1 MTVSP
6 GLSHARPGDVLLY
19 ETSGLTGWLLRT
31 RLASN
36 VTHTE
41 CYLGDGRSAASRD
54 GIGVDT
60 YPTRHDG
67 LLVVLRPVV
76 PFRIDLAAAWHE
88 TVIGQGYDWA
98 GLFGTF
104 TWAGMVASQGKQY
117 CSAHTTRFQRAG
129 HVEPFTLDT
138 DAHKVTPPDFCKS
151 PAYRA
156 AWKHP
161 KETR

>member
-1 MTVSP
+1 MITP
-6 GLSHARPGDVLLY
+6 ALAHAHPGDVLLY
-19 ETSGLTGWLLRT
+19 ETKGFNGWVMRA

-60 YPTRHDG
+60 FPTRHEG
-67 LLVVLRPVV
+67 LLVILRPVV

-88 TVIGQGYDWA
+88 TVIGQKYDWL
-98 GLFGTF
+98 GLLSFA
-104 TWAGMVASQGKQY
+104 WAGKIASQGKMF

-129 HVEPFTLDT
+129 GVEPFIPDV
-138 DAHKVTPPDFCKS
+138 DAHKVAPRDFCYS

-161 KETR
+161 KEHR